1 MLVGSN
7 LDKGLAIGEY
17 GGWYVDDVF
26 MLLWLLLGLG
36 LGLGRMGLWGGP
48 AVFWRAGEAEG
59 AEGLGSVEGRVFGA
73 V

>member
-7 LDKGLAIGEY
+7 LDKGLAIGKY
-17 GGWYVDDVF
+17 GGGYVDDVF

-59 AEGLGSVEGRVFGA
+59 AERLGSVEGRVFGA

>member
-17 GGWYVDDVF
+17 GGGYVDDVF
-26 MLLWLLLGLG
+26 MLLWLLLL

-59 AEGLGSVEGRVFGA
+59 AEGLGPVEGRVFGA